1 MYFCLCFNDT
11 ATTEIYTYLH
21 TLSLPDALPIFQI
34 LQLDD
39 VLVEHRE
46 CEAFASGKVPV
57 EAALADAG
65 RAGDQA
71 ERSSKSLGRSDEHT
85 SELQSLMRTSYAV
98 FCLKKK
104 ITIIKYKT

>member
-1 MYFCLCFNDT
+1 MTSTNT
-11 ATTEIYTYLH
+11 MEVVIWSTNNRKKIVESRIRIGSH
-21 TLSLPDALPIFQI
+21 I

-57 EAALADAG
+57 EAALTDAG

-71 ERSSKSLGRSDEHT
+71 ERSSKTLSGEHLT
-85 SELQSLMRTSYAV
+85 S
-98 FCLKKK
+98 C
-104 ITIIKYKT
+104 